1 MAFSC
6 SSKAWCWNGKP
17 KQEWFVFIN
26 CEHLRKSPR
35 GIPSHQITWT
45 YSTKNLIYGWESW
58 KQNGLRQLFFF
69 FFLFLPFTS
78 LLKDRTRVAA
88 AMDKK
93 IMWRLV
99 MAWMLQ
105 GRGFTGGSVIRWV
118 SSGCGRGCRCQ
129 GCSSKWPRP
138 SSSFMELVLRQWAHL
153 EKHKDVPGREE
164 ILVSGSRLGLVPVC
178 FSSVQLETGCVV
190 GQSTGNLSGH
200 CCSESSSS
208 LRSLIG
214 EFYTRIFSPT
224 WQWQTVIK

>member
-105 GRGFTGGSVIRWV
+105 GRGFTGSSVIRWV
-118 SSGCGRGCRCQ
+118 SSGCGW
-129 GCSSKWPRP
+129 SSY
-138 SSSFMELVLRQWAHL
+138 FLC
-153 EKHKDVPGREE
+153 VPGGAVGARGAAASD
-164 ILVSGSRLGLVPVC
+164 LGPVPASWSLCSVSGRTLRNTKMC
-178 FSSVQLETGCVV
+178 QV
-190 GQSTGNLSGH
+190 GRKSW
-200 CCSESSSS
+200 
-208 LRSLIG
+208 
-214 EFYTRIFSPT
+214 SPGAD
-224 WQWQTVIK
+224 